1 MRRPF
6 LLASIFSIRY
16 TVLIS
21 FKKGEPMAKYAD
33 FFKNCSIVFCGE
45 YFQVAAQDMLNTHL
59 LKLPNDIWMWENSDE
74 TLEKIELNEEAEEY
88 LCFIETSYFSDH
100 GYYCFVQY
108 YLDGDEDDGVFRI
121 KSYEFVHP
129 HDSKR
134 IEELE
139 EIVRNSVGVHLK

>member
-1 MRRPF
+1 MV
-6 LLASIFSIRY
+6 RY
-16 TVLIS
+16 T
-21 FKKGEPMAKYAD
+21 D

-45 YFQVAAQDMLNTHL
+45 YFQVAGYIGLKFYQLN
-59 LKLPNDIWMWENSDE
+59 LPNDPWMWENSDE

>member
-1 MRRPF
+1 
-6 LLASIFSIRY
+6 
-16 TVLIS
+16 
-21 FKKGEPMAKYAD
+21 MAKYAD
-33 FFKNCSIVFCGE
+33 FFKNCSIVFCSE

-100 GYYCFVQY
+100 DYCCFVEY
-108 YLDGDEDDGVFRI
+108 YLDGDEEDGVFRI

-129 HDSKR
+129 DDTER
-134 IEELE
+134 IAELDK
-139 EIVRNSVGVHLK
+139 IIKNSQGVYLK

>member
-1 MRRPF
+1 
-6 LLASIFSIRY
+6 
-16 TVLIS
+16 
-21 FKKGEPMAKYAD
+21 
-33 FFKNCSIVFCGE
+33 
-45 YFQVAAQDMLNTHL
+45 MLNTHL

-129 HDSKR
+129 DDTDR
-134 IEELE
+134 IAELDK
-139 EIVRNSVGVHLK
+139 IVKNSQGVYLK